1 MIKVG
6 DFGLSESTYSKNYFR
21 QDQSAGIKLPI
32 KWMAPESLTDGIFS
46 EKTDVVS
53 TMPHPYILFAVTRD
67 RVGMGEGCRVGEGCW
82 KGVEGGE
89 EVGRGVGEGEEGKEH
104 FAGYTVSKL

>member
-53 TMPHPYILFAVTRD
+53 TLPHPYILFAVTWD
-67 RVGMGEGCRVGEGCW
+67 RVGMGGGVQGGGGVLEGGGGRGEG
-82 KGVEGGE
+82 
-89 EVGRGVGEGEEGKEH
+89 VGRGGKRGRSTLLVIYS
-104 FAGYTVSKL
+104 F